1 MGWGKVVIWI
11 SVLIVFIIL
20 AIYWFAPTNV
30 EFIMGN
36 VNSNFSLNAGS
47 LQSLQ
52 YYPNMR
58 FPSSD
63 ISYKIDSE
71 CSSGKASYMEKAF
84 AELSQ
89 STNLIFFPVD
99 SNQEILVTCSNQIR
113 NEGNGLFVAGEGGPT
128 KVIAEDKF
136 NVILTG
142 EILLLSQSSCNT
154 PIVPLHELLHVL
166 GFQHSA
172 NPNNIMYNITN
183 PNCMQTLGEDI
194 PVLLNQ
200 IYSYP
205 SLPDLEFGNTS
216 ASMHGRYLDI
226 NMTIMNEGL
235 ADAQPSSVEI
245 YADGNL
251 IKEFTFDGIKLGE
264 GEIITLYNVFVMQI
278 NVKQLEMV
286 INYNLDELDKNN
298 NEIKLTVK

>member
-11 SVLIVFIIL
+11 SVLVVFMIL

-30 EFIMGN
+30 QFIMGN
-36 VNSNFSLNAGS
+36 VNSNFSLNS
-47 LQSLQ
+47 SFQSLQ

-58 FPSSD
+58 FPNSD
-63 ISYKIDSE
+63 ISYKIDSG
-71 CSSGKASYMEKAF
+71 CSSGKTSDMEKAF
-84 AELSQ
+84 SELSQ
-89 STNLIFFPVD
+89 STNLIFSPVD
-99 SNQEILVTCSNQIR
+99 SNQEILITCSNQVR

-136 NVILTG
+136 NIILTG
-142 EILLLSQSSCNT
+142 EILLLSESACNT
-154 PIVPLHELLHVL
+154 PIVPLHEILHVL

-183 PNCMQTLGEDI
+183 PNCMQTLGDDI
-194 PVLLNQ
+194 PALLNQ

-216 ASMHGRYLDI
+216 AGMHGRYLDV

-235 ADAQPSSVEI
+235 ADAQPSSVGI

-251 IKEFTFDGIKLGE
+251 IKEFTLDGIKLGE
-264 GEIITLYNVFVMQI
+264 GEIITLSNIFVAQI
-278 NVKQLEMV
+278 NINQLEMI
-286 INYNLDELDKNN
+286 INYNLGELDKNN